1 MASKEDLESEV
12 ARLMKEPQTANNEV
26 DKLHHEAANL
36 SDNLAKSELHR
47 SQLLDKEKMKADLE
61 MRNDELISKFMAIST
76 KASESKVIVN
86 PSRRLDRFKG
96 KPVSTMD

>member
-1 MASKEDLESEV
+1 M
-12 ARLMKEPQTANNEV
+12 
-26 DKLHHEAANL
+26 

-61 MRNDELISKFMAIST
+61 IKNDALISNFMAIST

-96 KPVSTMD
+96 KPVSTSDPSVEEWIRDVKVHLASRRVEGEKAVLFVLDH